1 METNNSLSHV
11 LFTKLAI
18 TRVLI
23 GAAIG
28 LALITIF
35 LSGDIQAKPE
45 WSKYWMIRPFIVV
58 TFAGGAGGFFYHL
71 MESLRRKGKWQMI
84 VANTISLIVFFF
96 GLWIGS
102 VLGLA
107 GTLWD

>member
-1 METNNSLSHV
+1 MTTTDNP
-11 LFTKLAI
+11 TKPFFNKALV

-28 LALITIF
+28 LVLITIF
-35 LSGDIQAKPE
+35 LSGVDNPKRE
-45 WSKYWMIRPFIVV
+45 WPKYWMIRPFVVV
-58 TFAGGAGGFFYHL
+58 TFAGGVGGLFYHL
-71 MESLRRKGKWQMI
+71 MEKLRRRGNWQMI
-84 VANTISLIVFFF
+84 VANIISLIVFIF

-102 VLGLA
+102 VLGMA